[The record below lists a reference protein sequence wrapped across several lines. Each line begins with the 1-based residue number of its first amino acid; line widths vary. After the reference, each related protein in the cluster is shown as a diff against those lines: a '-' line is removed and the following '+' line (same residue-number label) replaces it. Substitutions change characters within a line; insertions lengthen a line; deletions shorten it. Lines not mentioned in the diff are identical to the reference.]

1 MGLHPRY
8 FGMTEAQ
15 VCAMAMLTRSGE
27 APYDVQLAS
36 RVWSGS
42 DNPTR
47 RDLENAKRWLVELA
61 KNVGVLRVVPRG
73 EASSSRN
80 PKTNRW
86 HGLCKLYKPTKLWA
100 DAVADATAQGEVLGK
115 CPGCGLEALDLVRW
129 YRPPVDHGDKGQWGY
144 WCGSCMTLEDT
155 DTDCPRCYFGMTVT
169 EITDAKGA
177 EVGLVYLKA
186 VCRRCALRID
196 SAGIGMYEARFDLE
210 AAKRRRAW
218 EWITMGP
225 RWKGKAAACR

>member
-1 MGLHPRY
+1 
-8 FGMTEAQ
+8 
-15 VCAMAMLTRSGE
+15 
-27 APYDVQLAS
+27 
-36 RVWSGS
+36 
-42 DNPTR
+42 
-47 RDLENAKRWLVELA
+47 
-61 KNVGVLRVVPRG
+61 
-73 EASSSRN
+73 
-80 PKTNRW
+80 
-86 HGLCKLYKPTKLWA
+86 
-100 DAVADATAQGEVLGK
+100 
-115 CPGCGLEALDLVRW
+115 
-129 YRPPVDHGDKGQWGY
+129 
-144 WCGSCMTLEDT
+144 MTLEDT